1 MQLPFDLA
9 GVRQEKEG
17 RLAMKIQGKSLVC
30 SGCRRIYFLRNRSH
44 TRKEE
49 CFVGIIKVCSEPVV
63 IGKNICF
70 WTLNKEK
77 RIFNVL
83 RGRKRM
89 DRIWILPGE
98 KLLVFGNLQMTQDV
112 QVSYCKKCGKKLVAI
127 KQIQYLLADRTTIK
141 L

>member
-1 MQLPFDLA
+1 
-9 GVRQEKEG
+9 
-17 RLAMKIQGKSLVC
+17 MKIQGKSLVC

-89 DRIWILPGE
+89 DCMWILPGE